1 VIDALLREHDAGTLG
16 PGVRALLLYPMNA
29 LANDQLKRLREL
41 LADCPE
47 ITFGRYTGETVD
59 TRSRAEAARL
69 ALERSLALDRRQ
81 AHLYYQLGQMYISDA
96 AQAKA
101 IDAFRRAWERQET
114 IGFNLQD
121 ARAVWAAKDA
131 AFRESVEQTQRR
143 IDQQQDE
150 RHPTP
155 ELESGKQRRLQRQI
169 KRLRALARSPVPAEA
184 ERAAALA
191 DELQVKLD
199 AMGAQA

>member
-1 VIDALLREHDAGTLG
+1 MTAALRPVRPAGHRATCDCEPCASYWAAAFRFEVQVRRREHE
-16 PGVRALLLYPMNA
+16 RIEN
-29 LANDQLKRLREL
+29 EL
-41 LADCPE
+41 LAAQTWAAPQKLRLVGDGLDENPE
-47 ITFGRYTGETVD
+47 V
-59 TRSRAEAARL
+59 AAL
-69 ALERSLALDRRQ
+69 WL
-81 AHLYYQLGQMYISDA
+81 
-96 AQAKA
+96 
-101 IDAFRRAWERQET
+101 DAFRRAWERQET

-121 ARAVWAAKDA
+121 ARAVWADKDA